1 MNKITLTP
9 NYLSTTQENLE
20 CSRAAHSIYKPA
32 VAEHGPACQPS
43 WNGRII
49 AHLNKW
55 DTELDARMPNFVV
68 QEKIDKIAL
77 DLKKKF
83 APLNQFNV
91 WLNSNGKGDWFN
103 QFAVFLVKLP
113 ARAMRNVINLVYNLI
128 EGILYSS
135 VHPLKASNHLVH
147 LLALLAS
154 ELSNPETYSKMGSA
168 MTGSYLGHVAIA
180 GTPLSTIGVGVGA
193 AMTIGGLSF
202 GALRASIQAD
212 AGGKLTAIKQN
223 LSLQAE
229 RLPESFLTGFLTGLL
244 MGGVRKA
251 IRGKQTQI
259 HEEQGR
265 VHVKQAQIHA
275 KTNMQKAEEYARDV
289 MSEFY
294 DEESIT
300 DVKIDA
306 SGKIIVTVE
315 IDDFGKEIWE
325 LSSSGVKQR
334 AGFYGEISFVDDSPE
349 IDYTWED
356 LCLEDDGI
364 SDFFKQLLPGS

>member
-9 NYLSTTQENLE
+9 NYLSTTQGKLE
-20 CSRAAHSIYKPA
+20 CAGAPRPICTPV
-32 VAEHGPACQPS
+32 VAEDGPVCQPS
-43 WNGRII
+43 WNKRII

-55 DTELDARMPNFVV
+55 DTELDAKMPNFVV

-83 APLNQFNV
+83 APLNQFNA

-193 AMTIGGLSF
+193 AMTVAGLSF

-244 MGGVRKA
+244 VGGVRKA

-259 HEEQGR
+259 HEKQAQM
-265 VHVKQAQIHA
+265 HVKQAQIHA

-306 SGKIIVTVE
+306 SGKVIVTVE

-356 LCLEDDGI
+356 LCLEQDGI
-364 SDFFKQLLPGS
+364 SDFFKQLLPES

>member
-1 MNKITLTP
+1 
-9 NYLSTTQENLE
+9 
-20 CSRAAHSIYKPA
+20 
-32 VAEHGPACQPS
+32 
-43 WNGRII
+43 
-49 AHLNKW
+49 
-55 DTELDARMPNFVV
+55 
-68 QEKIDKIAL
+68 
-77 DLKKKF
+77 
-83 APLNQFNV
+83 
-91 WLNSNGKGDWFN
+91 
-103 QFAVFLVKLP
+103 
-113 ARAMRNVINLVYNLI
+113 
-128 EGILYSS
+128 
-135 VHPLKASNHLVH
+135 
-147 LLALLAS
+147 
-154 ELSNPETYSKMGSA
+154 

-193 AMTIGGLSF
+193 AMTVAGLSF

-244 MGGVRKA
+244 VGGVRKA

-259 HEEQGR
+259 HEKQAQM
-265 VHVKQAQIHA
+265 HVKQAQIHA

-306 SGKIIVTVE
+306 SGKVIVTVE

-356 LCLEDDGI
+356 LCLEQDGI
-364 SDFFKQLLPGS
+364 SDFFKQLLPES